1 MVKMFN
7 QVAEGKRRGIA
18 RSNKAM
24 FLWIAGISAIVG
36 VCLVLSIF
44 LINQLAFHGKVVARQ
59 VDTLSTIS
67 KNKTTLVD
75 LRNNLRAKDANTRL
89 NALKAT
95 SDEKGLQVI
104 LDALPSSENS
114 LALGASLQEKIAG
127 QIPGLA
133 VESLTLGAEVATLAE
148 STGSTVQDVSQVP
161 FAMNIVASD
170 SASLQSFLQRLES
183 SIRTVDIDQF
193 SLEKNSTEFRLSLLG
208 HAYYKPAKALQ
219 LNTETVR
226 P

>member
-24 FLWIAGISAIVG
+24 FLWIAGMSAIVG

-114 LALGASLQEKIAG
+114 LALGASLQEKNRWSNPRTSCRITHARGRSSDTRRKHGIDRPRRFAG
-127 QIPGLA
+127 PICY
-133 VESLTLGAEVATLAE
+133 EH
-148 STGSTVQDVSQVP
+148 
-161 FAMNIVASD
+161 
-170 SASLQSFLQRLES
+170 R
-183 SIRTVDIDQF
+183 R
-193 SLEKNSTEFRLSLLG
+193 K
-208 HAYYKPAKALQ
+208 
-219 LNTETVR
+219 
-226 P
+226 